1 MRMVQINTL
10 EGYEDVK
17 PNYYIREDG
26 EVINQKTGRVLKQ
39 AIDSHG
45 YKICNIPRVTRRKN
59 GKVYNKVQTIHR
71 MVALAFVEGYFEWAV
86 VNHLDEDKTN
96 NSVDNLEWCTNLEN
110 LAYGTARERAVKTR
124 KLSICAKKFLSEP
137 VKRREYVRLQAR
149 LDIMGERAIRNLAT
163 NVFSKRFFL
172 NYVKLRLVLVL
183 TIKEEMLSVQGS

>member
-1 MRMVQINTL
+1 MRMVRINTL

-39 AIDSHG
+39 SIDSRG
-45 YKICNIPRVTRRKN
+45 YKICNLPRVIKRKN

-71 MVALAFVEGYFEWAV
+71 MVAVAFVKGYFEGAV
-86 VNHLDEDKTN
+86 VNHLDEVKTN
-96 NSVDNLEWCTNLEN
+96 NSVGNLEWCTHLEN
-110 LAYGTARERAVKTR
+110 LTYGSAQERAVKTR
-124 KLSICAKKFLSEP
+124 KLSRCAKKLLSDP

-183 TIKEEMLSVQGS
+183 TIKKEMLSMQDS